1 MNFKR
6 IARVNE
12 ELVQGL
18 ENFSLERLFFS
29 VGYSNI
35 VGLYTDGKE
44 AAFGPLVTCGVVID
58 VHHTPT
64 ASKAPSTLRQMV
76 TPIVDTVAG
85 DEINRIGNVDEAI
98 RRSKLRVVEQ
108 LVQEYPSLIVVSDPL
123 IPELPADCF
132 PILRGSMYV
141 YVLRLAMI
149 LAKELRK
156 EALLSLLNE
165 NPGWQVY
172 DLTSNLGFLS
182 KKHREALLE
191 YGRTPQHRYYVKV
204 R

>member
-64 ASKAPSTLRQMV
+64 TSEVPSTLQQLV
-76 TPIVDTVAG
+76 SPIVDTVTG
-85 DEINRIGNVDEAI
+85 DEVNRVGNVDEAI
-98 RRSKLRVVEQ
+98 RRSKLRLVEQ
-108 LVQEYPSLIVVSDPL
+108 IIQEHPSLIVVSDPL
-123 IPELPADCF
+123 IPELPVDCF

-156 EALLSLLNE
+156 ESLFSLLAE
-165 NPGWQVY
+165 HPEWQVY
-172 DLTSNLGFLS
+172 DLASNLGFLS
-182 KKHREALLE
+182 KKHREALLKH
-191 YGRTPQHRYYVKV
+191 GKTPQHRYYVKV